1 MPEVRRTVGV
11 YERPQKRVSL
21 RMALLAAAVA
31 IAAVGAAAVA
41 YF

>member
-1 MPEVRRTVGV
+1 MPEIRRTVGV
-11 YERPQKRVSL
+11 YERPHKRVSL